1 MSSKGFVIQSK
12 CYCAEVSYDSNINNI
27 MHILRRIV
35 SLDGSFGPVGRGP
48 WFSTVQTVGGG
59 TNISERRTPLSH
71 LLGRCA
77 PPCCVT
83 LHSGVVLE

>member
-59 TNISERRTPLSH
+59 GGGQTLVSDAH
-71 LLGRCA
+71 
-77 PPCCVT
+77 PCHTC
-83 LHSGVVLE
+83 